1 MPVITHHPEI
11 IHPEKYKAAGWL
23 AVDEHLTVLLF
34 KAVAFIHLNASL
46 VTDDI
51 IRRQVNL
58 HTFLGTVTGPKL
70 SDDQLADYCS
80 METIGL
86 PGRSQ
91 NPLTGNRRVI

>member
-11 IHPEKYKAAGWL
+11 IHPESIAAGWL

-58 HTFLGTVTGPKL
+58 HTFFGYGYRP
-70 SDDQLADYCS
+70 
-80 METIGL
+80 EIIG
-86 PGRSQ
+86 
-91 NPLTGNRRVI
+91 